1 MNNWEKRYSSLVAEH
16 QILENANKLL
26 RQEVNLLRNE
36 VKIASM
42 NKENNN
48 KIIQQQFD
56 HFNKT
61 IQDQGELINALR
73 GKLKEYGSV
82 D

>member
-1 MNNWEKRYSSLVAEH
+1 
-16 QILENANKLL
+16 LENANKLL

>member
-1 MNNWEKRYSSLVAEH
+1 MNNWEKRYSSLAADH
-16 QILENANKLL
+16 KILENANKLL
-26 RQEVNLLRNE
+26 RQEVDLLWNE
-36 VKIASM
+36 VKIAFM